1 MFAEIRNLL
10 LLFLWIF
17 GVVVAKGFWSSFFA
31 ITLFPYA
38 WYLAVEHLLK
48 YWGVI

>member
-1 MFAEIRNLL
+1 MFANLNGL
-10 LLFLWIF
+10 LMIGLWIF
-17 GVVVAKGFWSSFFA
+17 GVIVAKGFWSTFFS

-48 YWGVI
+48 FWGVI